1 MGALAYLHKR
11 KIVHRDLKPEN
22 FLLASDEQN
31 AAIKIADFGFACNVE
46 DDHALRGL
54 CGSPGYVAPEII
66 KEKDGYG
73 LPVDMWSMGVILYI
87 LLTGIPPFAG
97 DSDEESF
104 ALTLRGHYDK
114 KHLED
119 CSPAAKDLVAKML
132 TYSPQKRITA
142 EVHAPAPKPYIHPTY
157 SRGSQ

>member
-1 MGALAYLHKR
+1 M
-11 KIVHRDLKPEN
+11 LKT
-22 FLLASDEQN
+22 QN
-31 AAIKIADFGFACNVE
+31 PKT
-46 DDHALRGL
+46 
-54 CGSPGYVAPEII
+54 
-66 KEKDGYG
+66 G

-87 LLTGIPPFAG
+87 LLTGAPYTLNPTPYTLHPTPCTPHPAPHTLKRTPCTRHPHSQPDPYSPQTLTPKTGIPPFAG